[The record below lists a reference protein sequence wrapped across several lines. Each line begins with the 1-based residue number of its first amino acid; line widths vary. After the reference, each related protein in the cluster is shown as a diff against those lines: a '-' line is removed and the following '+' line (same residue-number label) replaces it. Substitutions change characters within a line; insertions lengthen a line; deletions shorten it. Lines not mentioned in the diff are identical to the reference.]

1 MICHGIP
8 DDRPLEDGD
17 ILNIDVTVYLDGVH
31 GDCSDTFLVGDVD
44 EAGQTLVQV
53 TRQALRVGIDQC
65 GPGEKFSSIGTDYTG
80 RDFVSCD
87 SNSRNCKPWS
97 LSEL

>member
-44 EAGQTLVQV
+44 EAGQTLVATQLSWL
-53 TRQALRVGIDQC
+53 RWQAGQ
-65 GPGEKFSSIGTDYTG
+65 GP
-80 RDFVSCD
+80 SCA
-87 SNSRNCKPWS
+87 
-97 LSEL
+97 